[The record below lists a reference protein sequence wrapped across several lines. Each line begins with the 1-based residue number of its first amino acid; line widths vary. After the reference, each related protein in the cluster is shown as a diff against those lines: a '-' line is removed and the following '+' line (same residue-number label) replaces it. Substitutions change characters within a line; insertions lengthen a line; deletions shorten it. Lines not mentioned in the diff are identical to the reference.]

1 MSVHFKTL
9 TKRFFLINMTIVVLS
24 TVGLL
29 IYDPLHLF
37 HKSWIVDDERVH
49 GNMRLQAAGVIK
61 NYDFDSA
68 IVGTSMMKGTSAISA
83 SEKIGGVFV
92 NISSDG
98 SGIYERSYIID
109 YALQK
114 KKLEN
119 IIISFDTGLDANLKK
134 SHHRYPINNFNFLY
148 DDVIINDLKAY
159 WNYKFI
165 SCFVRFST
173 SSSCLGN
180 KRNIQRPLEWFDKV
194 FVRNKN
200 ISGVENWMHHE
211 KGRGKAVVSRIKRHL
226 NKPWNL
232 KKYKKNLKLTK
243 EIIDE
248 KLFSLVA
255 ENQDTSFHIVLPP
268 YSRFL
273 YSLWKQKNPYKYLLY
288 KETLGY
294 LVANGSEY
302 KNFKVYS
309 FDDMKYLN
317 DLDNY
322 RDMRHYNT
330 DMNETMLNS
339 IRDQSNIINQNNIAS
354 FLVKIDILNGG
365 YDLDSELN
373 YILNNY

>member
-1 MSVHFKTL
+1 MSTHFKIL
-9 TKRFFLINMTIVVLS
+9 TKRFFLINIITVVLL
-24 TVGLL
+24 TIGLL

-49 GNMRLQAAGVIK
+49 GNMRLQAAGVIN
-61 NYDFDSA
+61 NYDFDSV

-83 SEKIGGVFV
+83 SEKIGGIFV

-109 YALQK
+109 YALRK
-114 KKLEN
+114 KKLKN
-119 IIISFDTGLDANLKK
+119 VVISFDTGLDANLKK
-134 SHHRYPINNFNFLY
+134 SHHRYPINKFYFLY
-148 DDVIINDLKAY
+148 DDILINDLKAY

-165 SCFVRFST
+165 SCLVQFST

-194 FVRNKN
+194 SERNQN
-200 ISGVENWMHHE
+200 ISGVENWLHHE
-211 KGRGKAVVSRIKRHL
+211 KGRGKAVNSRIKRHL
-226 NKPWNL
+226 NKPWDL
-232 KKYKKNLKLTK
+232 KKYKKNLELTK

-248 KLFSLVA
+248 KLFSLV
-255 ENQDTSFHIVLPP
+255 EDNKDTNFHIVFPP

-288 KETLGY
+288 EETLKY
-294 LVANGSEY
+294 LVVNGAEY

-309 FDDMKYLN
+309 FDDMKYLD

-339 IRDQSNIINQNNIAS
+339 IRDQSNIINRYNITS
-354 FLVKIDILNGG
+354 FLEKIDNINDSYNL
-365 YDLDSELN
+365 DLELN